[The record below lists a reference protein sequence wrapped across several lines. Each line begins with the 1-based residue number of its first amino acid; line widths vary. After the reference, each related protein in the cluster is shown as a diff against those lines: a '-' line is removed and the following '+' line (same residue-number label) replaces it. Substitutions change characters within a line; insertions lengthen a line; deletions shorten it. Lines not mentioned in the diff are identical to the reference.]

1 MGEYTVTKLVMF
13 VCFEQ
18 IQQIC
23 MRLETDIFIIELI
36 YIYIFTNSLFSPR
49 LESIRKGES
58 RWKKVCQKEYS
69 NWPSTSLGQQR
80 QTSVWTVVNHPLPQL
95 AIRQTRTRR
104 KKESAKNILGIGTW
118 NLVNEQL
125 FPFPG
130 RDQIVL
136 NGNNTSM
143 RANSPSLVLWDFLSV
158 KDNQRSTTVSNHAD
172 IRIYIFSNLFVIFNN
187 REQSNSVILGGRRV
201 LSKRIALWTTRS
213 SRKCGKQ
220 AAHPL
225 LDRTY
230 SNQCK

>member
-1 MGEYTVTKLVMF
+1 MGEYTVTKLVVF

-36 YIYIFTNSLFSPR
+36 YIYLQIPFFLLVWNR
-49 LESIRKGES
+49 LEKEKAVE
-58 RWKKVCQKEYS
+58 KKVCQKEYS

-143 RANSPSLVLWDFLSV
+143 RANSSSLVLRWDFLSV

-201 LSKRIALWTTRS
+201 LSKRIAL
-213 SRKCGKQ
+213 
-220 AAHPL
+220 
-225 LDRTY
+225 
-230 SNQCK
+230 